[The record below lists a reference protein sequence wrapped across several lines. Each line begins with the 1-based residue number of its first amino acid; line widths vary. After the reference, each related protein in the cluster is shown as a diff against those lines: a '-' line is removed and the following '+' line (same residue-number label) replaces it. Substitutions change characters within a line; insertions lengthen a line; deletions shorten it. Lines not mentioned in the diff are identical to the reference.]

1 MAASIPAAVEPVR
14 LTISTNLLLVRV
26 VPTTEPDPCTTEI
39 IPAGTPASTSNSTYL
54 VKVSGLALAGLSITA
69 FPINNAG
76 GTLLIKISLGKL
88 NGIIAT
94 TTPRGC

>member
-1 MAASIPAAVEPVR
+1 M
-14 LTISTNLLLVRV
+14 
-26 VPTTEPDPCTTEI
+26 

-54 VKVSGLALAGLSITA
+54 VKVSGFTLAGFKITA

-88 NGIIAT
+88 NGIMAT